1 MDRPKDDL
9 WRGISVAVFA
19 SVCVF
24 ASSSWIG
31 LNAVWVELPLMIGV
45 LPESWTLPSYLV
57 VVIQVANV
65 GPLMYT
71 VAGRLAP
78 GRVRD
83 WAVVY
88 AIVGIGLASCL
99 LLAFHWDKTTT
110 IVVGGGAGKHATAL
124 LALAFFLALVDC
136 TSSVVFL
143 PYMAQYAA
151 PYLTAFYVGEGLS
164 GLVPSALGLVQGVG
178 GDPDCVNETVNPG
191 TGHEVVALYGPPRF
205 SVGIFFGILSALLC
219 CSGVAFTLL
228 HFHPKFRAYR
238 SRRQVAID
246 RTDSD
251 AQSLLSHDDEN
262 HVISSSSSSSYQ
274 STPRPADS
282 RGGAGAGVAPSNFSP
297 FGSEAVALLATVACV
312 NALSNGVLPAIQSF
326 SCLPYGSLAY
336 SLAVRLAVLA
346 NPVACFLGL
355 VVRVRDAG
363 VCVAMA
369 TVGAALAGYQIAL
382 AALSPRPPLQDHVIG
397 AVLAVSS
404 FSLLTAIF
412 SFTKMSV
419 AAILSGRGGARALL
433 WCGGVTQIGSCV
445 GAVVAFLLV
454 NVGQVF
460 KSKDPCT

>member
-1 MDRPKDDL
+1 M
-9 WRGISVAVFA
+9 VFA
-19 SVCVF
+19 FVCVF

-71 VAGRLAP
+71 VARRLAP

-83 WAVVY
+83 WVVVY

-110 IVVGGGAGKHATAL
+110 FVGGGEGKHATAL

-178 GDPDCVNETVNPG
+178 GDPDCVIETVNG
-191 TGHEVVALYGPPRF
+191 TGHEVVPLYGPPRF
-205 SVGIFFGILSALLC
+205 SVGVFFGILSALLC

-228 HFHPKFRAYR
+228 HFHPKFSAYR
-238 SRRQVAID
+238 SHRQVAID

-251 AQSLLSHDDEN
+251 TQSLLSRDDVN
-262 HVISSSSSSSYQ
+262 HVIASSSSYQ
-274 STPRPADS
+274 STPWPADS
-282 RGGAGAGVAPSNFSP
+282 RSGAGAGAGVAPSNFSP
-297 FGSEAVALLATVACV
+297 FGSESVALLATVACV
-312 NALSNGVLPAIQSF
+312 NALSNGVLPAIQSY

-355 VVRVRDAG
+355 VVRVRAAG

-397 AVLAVSS
+397 SILAVSGPECGHV
-404 FSLLTAIF
+404 TAKLNLI
-412 SFTKMSV
+412 
-419 AAILSGRGGARALL
+419 R
-433 WCGGVTQIGSCV
+433 
-445 GAVVAFLLV
+445 
-454 NVGQVF
+454 
-460 KSKDPCT
+460 